1 MGLFDKLFGN
11 NNKNNIPSVQEEA
24 TEVDL
29 LTKYRM
35 KYEKME
41 REGKNISWSA
51 FNETSGGI
59 WPYPVATDGEK
70 DALEGNQKR
79 AISGHA
85 PDISELINTY
95 RNGIG
100 EDANNPGWTIF
111 RDEEKAEYWKNVL
124 ITGAENGN
132 RAFQAALVATNG
144 MGGLLMG
151 WLSQDEYDVFRV
163 MYENVLLDDANAG
176 VPEAQYAVAE
186 FCLGEAA
193 FKSEKRKELAE
204 VAMKRGLAD
213 AAYLRGGI
221 YELDCYE
228 SGQQV
233 EFKEILKFYSS
244 AGPRLYGSMTRYIN
258 DALDTGRQMGLIE

>member
-1 MGLFDKLFGN
+1 MGLFDILFGN
-11 NNKNNIPSVQEEA
+11 NDKKDVPPRHVESE
-24 TEVDL
+24 EVDI

-41 REGKNISWSA
+41 LEGKIISWSA
-51 FNETSGGI
+51 FNETSSGI

-70 DALEGNQKR
+70 DAIEGNQKR

-111 RDEEKAEYWKNVL
+111 RDEEKAEYWKHIL
-124 ITGAENGN
+124 IDGAERGN

-144 MGGLLMG
+144 MGGILMG
-151 WLSQDEYDVFRV
+151 WLSQEEYDVYRV
-163 MYENVLLDDANAG
+163 LYENVLIDDANMG

-186 FCLGEAA
+186 FCLGEAV
-193 FKSEKRKELAE
+193 FKSEERKRLVES
-204 VAMKRGLAD
+204 AMRSGLAD
-213 AAYLRGGI
+213 AAFLRGRI
-221 YELDCYE
+221 YELDCYDN
-228 SGQQV
+228 GQPV
-233 EFKEILKFYSS
+233 EFKEILKIYNS
-244 AGPRLYGSMTRYIN
+244 AGPNLSGSMAEYIRE
-258 DALDTGRQMGLIE
+258 ALAMGRQMGLI